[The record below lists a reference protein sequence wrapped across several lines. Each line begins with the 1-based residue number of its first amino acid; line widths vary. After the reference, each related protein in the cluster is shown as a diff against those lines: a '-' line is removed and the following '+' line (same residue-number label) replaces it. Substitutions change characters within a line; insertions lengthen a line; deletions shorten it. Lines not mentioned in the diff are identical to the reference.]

1 MEKICSN
8 YIQILYLRK
17 ENKLYLI
24 GDLNMSIT
32 KSFKEKTKRFF
43 KNYSEAASKYG
54 EAMALLYTIDTK
66 K

>member
-1 MEKICSN
+1 
-8 YIQILYLRK
+8 
-17 ENKLYLI
+17 
-24 GDLNMSIT
+24 MSIT